1 MKKKFKLF
9 ATIGSLAIAICM
21 MTIGVLAAASVT
33 LTIDSSIQ
41 FEATNVSA
49 EYKVTKVEPTTA
61 WSEVSAETEELE
73 ALTTKTEPVTFT
85 NKLNETNVVAGYYVT
100 IKNTYTANQSITA
113 TLALTGAASGDGYTI
128 TVSDPATVTIDFG
141 QSKVL
146 FVYVTV
152 DPTSIVT
159 GTTIDLG
166 ATVTVEL
173 VEAA

>member
-61 WSEVSAETEELE
+61 WSEVTAEKEGLTT
-73 ALTTKTEPVTFT
+73 LTTKTEPVTFT

-159 GTTIDLG
+159 GTTIDLD